1 MLGWTTVLEVS
12 RRWPWQGPATVGCR
26 TEVDALRSRRQD
38 RRLARARELLMI
50 LGVERYGLK
59 LKDLAMELKKSPN
72 GMTKTV
78 ARAARRRT
86 EDMWKGMPG
95 SRYVQPLR

>member
-1 MLGWTTVLEVS
+1 
-12 RRWPWQGPATVGCR
+12 
-26 TEVDALRSRRQD
+26 
-38 RRLARARELLMI
+38 MI

-78 ARAARRRT
+78 ARAARKKT
-86 EDMWKGMPG
+86 EDKAFRVDLDELDSSLAGG
-95 SRYVQPLR
+95 GG

>member
-1 MLGWTTVLEVS
+1 
-12 RRWPWQGPATVGCR
+12 
-26 TEVDALRSRRQD
+26 
-38 RRLARARELLMI
+38 MI